1 MKKSMRAIAITVATM
16 ATLSSMAACG
26 GNNSGLGGLNGG
38 TDKYYVSTRDSGLG
52 YDWLEA
58 LVEDFNKQTG
68 LEVVAVPE
76 RGNTGDELANG
87 YASSPYIVSFCE
99 AMEYSSLARAGLL
112 YDITS
117 VVKADLA
124 DGSGTI
130 ESKLYDDCKS
140 YLTAYDGNY
149 YSLPWGATFNGI
161 TYDAEVLQKF
171 NLYFADSKGE
181 VPSKLNISSYT
192 GNTYTGRGFVTASN
206 TKLAPGPDGKYNT
219 YDDGL
224 PSSYEE
230 FFFMCDQMKEK
241 GVIPFIYTGAS
252 AHYLNYVFQAL
263 LLANTGAKELSYHFS
278 FDSNGELTN
287 IITGFEGDQPVVTP
301 MAITE
306 DNGYMIKQQEGMY
319 YALKFLYRLFKD
331 NNYFFDGCGLNGFT
345 NHQAF
350 TQFIESKWGNNPVA
364 MIIEGNYWYREAA
377 QETQDAIDD
386 HGATAKN
393 RQFKFLTLPAKEC
406 GTVNENQ
413 GTAPSVADSLSNYL
427 VVNKNIT
434 GDAKKIEVAEKFLK
448 FVYEN
453 ASLQKY
459 TTIAQMPAAVRY
471 DMPKAQYDTMDTYG
485 KSTWDIYKAAMDA
498 NNWSSTVSDSLIF
511 LQNPVRFKFGTS
523 YHFFH
528 TTTSEGASVEL
539 PKVAFQEKGMS
550 AMDYF
555 QGMAISES
563 AWNSL
568 YNKK

>member
-1 MKKSMRAIAITVATM
+1 MKKSVRAIALAVATM
-16 ATLSSMAACG
+16 ATLSSVAACD
-26 GNNSGLGGLNGG
+26 NGLGGPNGPGGG
-38 TDKYYVSTRDSGLG
+38 TDKFYVSTRDSGLG

-58 LVEDFNKQTG
+58 LVEDFNAQTG

-76 RGNTGDELANG
+76 RGNTGGELANS

-99 AMEYSSLARAGLL
+99 SMEYSALARAGLL

-117 VVKADLA
+117 IVKSDLA

-130 ESKLYDDCKS
+130 ESKLYDGYID
-140 YLTAYDGNY
+140 YLKAYDGNY

-161 TYDAEVLQKF
+161 TYDAEVLQKN
-171 NLYFADSKGE
+171 NLYFADANGE
-181 VPSKLNISSYT
+181 KPTKLATSSYT
-192 GNTYTGRGFVTASN
+192 GAAYTGRGFVTANN

-224 PSSYEE
+224 PSTYEE
-230 FFFMCDQMKEK
+230 FFYMCDQMLEK
-241 GVIPFIYTGAS
+241 GVVPFIYCGA
-252 AHYLNYVFQAL
+252 ADHYLNYVFQAL

-278 FDSNGELTN
+278 FDSKGETTN
-287 IITGFEGDQPVVTP
+287 IITGFNGNTPIVTP
-301 MAITE
+301 TVITA

-319 YALKFLYRLFKD
+319 YALKFLYQLFKD
-331 NNYFFDGCGLNGFT
+331 NNYFFDGCGIKGFT

-350 TQFIESKWGNNPVA
+350 TQFVESKWGNNPVA

-377 QETQDAIDD
+377 QEHQDAIDS

-393 RQFKFLTLPAKEC
+393 RQFKFLTLPGKEL

-413 GTAPSVADSLSNYL
+413 GSAPSLADSLSNYV

-434 GDAKKIEVAEKFLK
+434 GEAKKVEVAEKFLK

-459 TTIAQMPAAVRY
+459 TTIAQMPAAVKY
-471 DMPKAQYDTMDTYG
+471 DLTQAQYDSMENYG
-485 KSTWDIYKAAMDA
+485 KSTWDIYKAAKDA
-498 NNWSSTVSDSLIF
+498 NNWMSAVSGNLIF
-511 LQNPVRFKFGTS
+511 LQNPVRFKFGTG
-523 YHFFH
+523 YLFFN
-528 TTTSEGASVEL
+528 TKTSTGASVEL
-539 PKVAFQEKGMS
+539 PKTAFQEKGMS
-550 AMDYF
+550 AKDYF
-555 QGMAISES
+555 LGMAIAQGE
-563 AWNSL
+563 WNST